1 MCEIVTIVRNVHNQC
16 NGQLSKHKSKSR
28 QLINC
33 ADKHPDFLFSNVK
46 AVVGSFN
53 EKKALIAAFS
63 ECCEI
68 LFYID
73 VTIVTH

>member
-1 MCEIVTIVRNVHNQC
+1 M
-16 NGQLSKHKSKSR
+16 
-28 QLINC
+28 INC
-33 ADKHPDFLFSNVK
+33 ADKHPDFLFLNVK
-46 AVVGSFN
+46 AVVGTFN

-63 ECCEI
+63 ESCEI